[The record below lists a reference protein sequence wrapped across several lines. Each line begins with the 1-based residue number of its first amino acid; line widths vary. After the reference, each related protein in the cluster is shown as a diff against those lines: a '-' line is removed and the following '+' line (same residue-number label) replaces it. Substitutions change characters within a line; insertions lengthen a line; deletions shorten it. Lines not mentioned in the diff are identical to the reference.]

1 MKLAVGNRSGADG
14 DSVNELEAR
23 TKEPFFFGE
32 VPEGLPGSTKS
43 VACMERNVVEL
54 ARPERSCGGAG
65 RRTRSDE

>member
-1 MKLAVGNRSGADG
+1 MVSTNQKPAQRNR
-14 DSVNELEAR
+14 
-23 TKEPFFFGE
+23 FFSE

-43 VACMERNVVEL
+43 VACMERNGLEL